1 MRRESLLLAL
11 LATAAPGCGGSSDGG
26 SASKPGGAAW
36 AYEKEFGPGPVRLVL
51 RLDRTEATLADTIL
65 VEEELRIEDGFEAEL
80 PEYLP
85 EDFEGF
91 AVTDVITPAD
101 PSRAAGRDGSALRR
115 ASADEKAPAPGVS
128 IPEPPRRLRLSLV
141 PERSGDLAIAPLA
154 VYFRKK
160 GEEGEEHF
168 LTEEIPVHVKG
179 IDDPA
184 QLVLREARGIHEA
197 PPEPSRPGP
206 LLIALLGG
214 AVLAAG
220 AAAWL
225 VLRKRP
231 VRLAP
236 PVPPHEIAY
245 DALRRL
251 VALDLIEKG
260 EIELFFVHLSR
271 ILRDY
276 IEKRFDVHAPERT
289 TQEFLEEAARH
300 PALETHGMRLGE
312 FLDLSDRVKFARF
325 RPEAA
330 AIQGAFDA
338 VKRFLEE
345 TTPREA

>member
-1 MRRESLLLAL
+1 MRRHVLLLAL
-11 LATAAPGCGGSSDGG
+11 VPVGAAGCGGSTGG
-26 SASKPGGAAW
+26 GAGSKPAAAAW

-51 RLDRTEATLADTIL
+51 RLDRTEATLADTLL

-91 AVTDVITPAD
+91 TVTDVVTPVE
-101 PSRAAGRDGSALRR
+101 PSHAATGSGLRR
-115 ASADEKAPAPGVS
+115 ANADAKEAAPGGS
-128 IPEPPRRLRLSLV
+128 PTAPRRVRLSLV
-141 PERSGDLAIAPLA
+141 PERSGNLAIAPLA

-160 GEEGEEHF
+160 GEEAEEHF

-184 QLVLREARGIHEA
+184 GLVLRDARGIHETA
-197 PPEPSRPGP
+197 PEPSGP
-206 LLIALLGG
+206 APLYIALACGG
-214 AVLAAG
+214 ALALC

-225 VLRKRP
+225 VIRKRP

-276 IEKRFDVHAPERT
+276 IEMRFDVRAPERT
-289 TQEFLEEAARH
+289 TPEFLEEAARH
-300 PALETHGMRLGE
+300 RALESHRKRLGE
-312 FLDLSDRVKFARF
+312 FLELSDRVKFAQF
-325 RPEAA
+325 RPETE

-345 TTPREA
+345 TVPREA

>member
-1 MRRESLLLAL
+1 MRREILLLAPIA
-11 LATAAPGCGGSSDGG
+11 LAAAGCGGSRDGTAG
-26 SASKPGGAAW
+26 SKPAASAW

-51 RLDRTEATLADTIL
+51 RLDRTEATLAETL
-65 VEEELRIEDGFEAEL
+65 LLEEELRIEEGFEAEL

-91 AVTDVITPAD
+91 TVTDVVAP
-101 PSRAAGRDGSALRR
+101 PEPPAGRDGSALRR
-115 ASADEKAPAPGVS
+115 ANADEKESP
-128 IPEPPRRLRLSLV
+128 PERSPVAQPRRLRLSLV

-154 VYFRKK
+154 VYFRKT
-160 GEEGEEHF
+160 GEEAEEHF

-197 PPEPSRPGP
+197 PPEPSGRGP
-206 LLIALLGG
+206 LLVALASG
-214 AVLAAG
+214 AVIAVCG
-220 AAAWL
+220 GAWL
-225 VLRKRP
+225 VLRRRP
-231 VRLAP
+231 VRLAT

-260 EIELFFVHLSR
+260 EIELFFVHLST

-276 IEKRFDVHAPERT
+276 IEKRFEVRAPERT

-300 PALETHGMRLGE
+300 PALESHRRRLGE
-312 FLDLSDRVKFARF
+312 FLELSDRVKFARF
-325 RPEAA
+325 RPETDT
-330 AIQGAFDA
+330 IQGAFDA
-338 VKRFLEE
+338 VRRFLEE
-345 TTPREA
+345 TTPREV